1 MLGFGG
7 WVVGFAGVVLFLLV
21 SRFWGWLVRVGRFA
35 CPPLGV
41 AGFLGVIWF
50 TAPWLGGAVNR
61 LGVISFSIYGLGLL
75 YFFSNPLPVW
85 LVLAA
90 FNG

>member
-1 MLGFGG
+1 MLAFLGKK
-7 WVVGFAGVVLFLLV
+7 GVPV
-21 SRFWGWLVRVGRFA
+21 FWGYMVYRPSLF
-35 CPPLGV
+35 
-41 AGFLGVIWF
+41 
-50 TAPWLGGAVNR
+50 GGAVNR

-85 LVLAA
+85 LVLTA

>member
-1 MLGFGG
+1 MLAFLGKK
-7 WVVGFAGVVLFLLV
+7 GVPV
-21 SRFWGWLVRVGRFA
+21 FWGYMVYRPRV
-35 CPPLGV
+35 
-41 AGFLGVIWF
+41 
-50 TAPWLGGAVNR
+50 GGAVNL